1 MGRPTIHPPVAPS
14 TRSGAAEGRLVDWVF
29 FDAGNT
35 LIGLDYAR
43 LAASLAGAG
52 LSVPE
57 MTIRRAESAARR
69 GLDRAILEASR
80 GGADWRIAERNDA
93 AWREY
98 WRRTLRLCGA
108 DPYREEDLLDAVFEV
123 TRPAASWDRVE
134 SSTPAALEELAS
146 AGYRL
151 GVISNSSGTLKE
163 HLDRIGLSARFEVI
177 VDSHEV
183 GVEKPHPGIFRHALQ
198 RAGGILPD
206 RALHIGDVY
215 AIDVLG
221 AASAGLHALLFDP
234 LGLWDPASLPD
245 GSPGCRT
252 LASLADLPAMLR
264 T

>member
-1 MGRPTIHPPVAPS
+1 MAPS
-14 TRSGAAEGRLVDWVF
+14 TRSGAAERRAVDWIF

-43 LAASLAGAG
+43 LAVSLAGAG
-52 LSVPE
+52 LDASE
-57 MTIRRAESAARR
+57 MTLRRAESAARR

-80 GGADWRIAERNDA
+80 ECSGSRIAARNDTV
-93 AWREY
+93 WRGY
-98 WRRTLRLCGA
+98 WRQVLRLCGA
-108 DPYREEDLLDAVFEV
+108 DPYKEEDLLDTVFEV

-134 SSTPAALEELAS
+134 SSTPPALDALSA

-163 HLDRIGLSARFEVI
+163 HLERIGLSARFDVI

-183 GVEKPHPGIFRHALQ
+183 GVEKPHPEIFRHAL
-198 RAGGILPD
+198 RLAGGTPPD

-221 AASAGLHALLFDP
+221 AASAGMHAILFDP
-234 LGLWDPASLPD
+234 LGIWDQAALPEGCPA
-245 GSPGCRT
+245 CRT
-252 LASLADLPAMLR
+252 LSSLADLPSMLR